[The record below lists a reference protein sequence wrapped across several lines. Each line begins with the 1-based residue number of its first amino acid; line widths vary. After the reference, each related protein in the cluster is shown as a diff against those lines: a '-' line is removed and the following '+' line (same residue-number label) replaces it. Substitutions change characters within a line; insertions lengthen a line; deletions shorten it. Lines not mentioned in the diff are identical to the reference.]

1 MLFLTANICPFLNI
15 VRFLKLV
22 LKILAAQND
31 FEDVESNFSETL
43 NVQKELF
50 RNEQK

>member
-1 MLFLTANICPFLNI
+1 MSIPKHSSI
-15 VRFLKLV
+15 LKV
-22 LKILAAQND
+22 STQNTSSTKND